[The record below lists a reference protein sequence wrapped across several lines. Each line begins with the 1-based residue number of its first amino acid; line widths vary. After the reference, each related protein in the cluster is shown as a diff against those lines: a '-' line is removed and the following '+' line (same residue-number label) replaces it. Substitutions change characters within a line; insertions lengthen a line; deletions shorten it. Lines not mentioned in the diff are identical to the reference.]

1 MVLPSA
7 DEPRSPKASYLE
19 QLAKVTDLEMLA
31 VVGGRE
37 RTSAEHRELLSQAGF
52 ELTRILELES
62 MLWSVIEATAV

>member
-37 RTSAEHRELLSQAGF
+37 RTRAEYGELLSRAGF
-52 ELTRILELES
+52 GLAQVLEFES
-62 MLWSVIEATAV
+62 MP